1 VRWTVHGERGIYT
14 NPWLDVRLA
23 DVELPDGRRFDH
35 HLVRVRPSA
44 GVVAIDEQD
53 RVLLIWRHRFIPDTW
68 GWEIPGGRIEPD
80 EDAPTAAARELEEET
95 GYRAGPLRP
104 LLSVRPTPGLTDGVH
119 HVFHAAS
126 AVLAGPPT
134 DVEAQRIEW
143 VPLARTPELLAR
155 GEIASAS
162 TAAAVLFA
170 LAVPRRPP
178 GGPAS

>member
-1 VRWTVHGERGIYT
+1 MRWTVHGERGIYS

-44 GVVAIDEQD
+44 GVVATDD
-53 RVLLIWRHRFIPDTW
+53 RGRVLLIWRHRFIPDTW

-80 EDAPTAAARELEEET
+80 EDAATAAARELEEET

-104 LLSVRPTPGLTDGVH
+104 LLSIRPTPGLTDAVH
-119 HVFHAAS
+119 HVFVTTS
-126 AVLAGPPT
+126 AEPVGPPT
-134 DVEAQRIEW
+134 DVEAQRVEW
-143 VPLARTPELLAR
+143 VPVARTRELLAR

-162 TAAAVLFA
+162 TAVALLFLLTEPAGAALT
-170 LAVPRRPP
+170 
-178 GGPAS
+178 